1 MRTALPI
8 AVVAGLLAVASV
20 GCDSDDDAP
29 SVTFGSSAPAD
40 DDAAEAP
47 QEPETDDD
55 DDVREATKG
64 EEAVDHRLPDAPQ
77 DGPTAAPDEH
87 IEERHMAELP
97 PGTDSQQSTLNDGRI
112 AFLNDEYTA
121 AEEVFEE
128 LAFDEPITS
137 DTVSA
142 AVALGQIYIETGRP
156 EAALEL
162 FDELQDHVR
171 DIPEVLLIIAR
182 TYESLGESERA
193 LHAYDRAYEQKR
205 DYIFILPEMAKLL
218 VEQDRQEEA
227 GELFWRYEEYIEE
240 LVGHLGDIDDTTEE
254 ERVYIADIFALLSDE
269 RAHDALEASVDD
281 DPSERVR
288 VQAAIALGEGV
299 AFDAR
304 ETLENAATEDSSE
317 AVRRAARR
325 ALDTLRDFEE
335 QFDDQP

>member
-8 AVVAGLLAVASV
+8 AFVAGLLAVASV
-20 GCDSDDDAP
+20 GCDSDDDSP
-29 SVTFGSSAPAD
+29 SVTFGSPAAPAGDSPEEPPPQADTVEPD
-40 DDAAEAP
+40 DRGGA
-47 QEPETDDD
+47 
-55 DDVREATKG
+55 
-64 EEAVDHRLPDAPQ
+64 HRLPDDPQ
-77 DGPTAAPDEH
+77 DRPSAAPDEH
-87 IEERHMAELP
+87 LEERHMAELP
-97 PGTDSQQSTLNDGRI
+97 PGTDSQQSNLNRGRT
-112 AFLNDEYTA
+112 AFLNDEYTE

-171 DIPEVLLIIAR
+171 DIPEVLLILAR
-182 TYESLGESERA
+182 TYESLGETDRA
-193 LHAYDRAYEQKR
+193 IHAYDRAYEQKR
-205 DYIFILPEMAKLL
+205 DYIFILPEMANLL
-218 VEQDRQEEA
+218 VEQDRREEA
-227 GELFWRYEEYIEE
+227 GELYWRYEQYVEE
-240 LVGHLGDIDDTTEE
+240 LVGHLHDIDATTED
-254 ERVYIADIFALLSDE
+254 ERVYIADIFALVSDE
-269 RAHDALEASVDD
+269 RAHQALEESLDA

-304 ETLENAATEDSSE
+304 ETLRDAATEDSSE

-335 QFDDQP
+335 QFDDR